1 MIRSIEHHASLKGLH
16 REPVMT
22 SNQTKLSRRVRASVV
37 AALTT
42 LLALAGCAGGTG
54 APPPASQQTL
64 DFTDEY
70 RIGVGDSVRVNV
82 WRNADLSVTVPVRPD
97 GKISVPLAG
106 DVLVG
111 GKTPEEV
118 ASVVTQRLTKFIR
131 DPNVTVIVTEMGS
144 DAFRSRVRVT
154 GAVKNPV
161 SIPYRQGMTVL
172 DMVLEAGGVTEFAV
186 PGRSKLYR
194 RNGEHMEIDLDRILR
209 KGDMSTNYP
218 LVPGDVITVP
228 ERTF

>member
-1 MIRSIEHHASLKGLH
+1 MTINPTSIWNRTTRMFACIG
-16 REPVMT
+16 
-22 SNQTKLSRRVRASVV
+22 
-37 AALTT
+37 AATVLLT
-42 LLALAGCAGGTG
+42 GCASGGS
-54 APPPASQQTL
+54 APPVDTTPEL
-64 DFTDEY
+64 EFTDEY

-82 WRNADLSVTVPVRPD
+82 WRNEDLSVTVPVRPD

-111 GKTPEEV
+111 DKTPEQV
-118 ASVVTQRLTKFIR
+118 ASVVTQRLSKFIR

-154 GAVKNPV
+154 GAVNTPI

-172 DMVLEAGGVTEFAV
+172 DMVLEAGGVSEFAV
-186 PGRSKLYR
+186 PGKAKLFR
-194 RNGEHMEIDLDRILR
+194 RNGEHMKIALDRILK
-209 KGDMSTNYP
+209 KGDMTTNYS
-218 LVPGDVITVP
+218 LVPGDVITIP